1 MATATIAPKMDAAN
15 ATLAVAGKPVV
26 SVIVA
31 ARNAAVTLGGALE
44 ALRAQELDESFEV
57 IVVDDGSQD
66 ATSAVAMA
74 HEPFVKLLRNDRSHG
89 PGAARNRGA
98 QAARAPVLAF
108 TDADCF
114 PTRRWLAEGLAAIST
129 VDLVQGAIEPD
140 PRTPRT
146 PFDRTLQV
154 EGVSGFYQT
163 ANLFVRRS
171 VFDSVGGFRDWSLE
185 GPALLRGSD
194 TRKGTPPGE
203 DALFSWTA
211 RRAGART
218 GFAPDA
224 VVHHGVFPG
233 RVWNE
238 MGHHWHWSR
247 YMPGL
252 ARLVPEL
259 REVTFYKRW
268 FFSPRSARFDL
279 AVIAVAASV
288 ATHRKVCL
296 AAAAPYAR
304 WWAAES
310 RRWGGL
316 RGIEFALGAPLS
328 DAATL
333 CGLVVGSIAWRSL
346 VL

>member
-1 MATATIAPKMDAAN
+1 MDPASG
-15 ATLAVAGKPVV
+15 AVAQASVPAV
-26 SVIVA
+26 SVIVP
-31 ARNAAVTLGGALE
+31 ARNAARTLRETLAALK
-44 ALRAQELDESFEV
+44 AQELEQDFEV
-57 IVVDDGSQD
+57 IVVDDGSD
-66 ATSAVAMA
+66 DETSAVARE
-74 HEPFVKLLRNDRSHG
+74 HEPFVSLIRNDRSEG

-98 QAARAPVLAF
+98 MAARAPVLAF
-108 TDADCF
+108 TDADCA
-114 PTRRWLAEGLAAIST
+114 PTPRWLAEGLAAISA
-129 VDLVQGAIEPD
+129 VDLIQGAVAPD
-140 PRTPRT
+140 PHAARM

-154 EGVSGFYQT
+154 NGISGFYQT
-163 ANLFVRRS
+163 ANLMARRW
-171 VFDSVGGFRDWSLE
+171 VFDVVGGFRDWSLE
-185 GPALLRGSD
+185 GPAWLRGSD
-194 TRKGTPPGE
+194 ARNGTPPGE

-218 GFAPDA
+218 AFAPDA

-233 RVWNE
+233 RVWDE

-259 REVTFYKRW
+259 REVTFYQRW

-279 AVIAVAASV
+279 AVIAVAAAA
-288 ATHRKVCL
+288 ATHRKICL
-296 AAAAPYAR
+296 AAAFPYAR

-310 RRWGGL
+310 RRWGG
-316 RGIEFALGAPLS
+316 RRAIEFALGAPLS

-333 CGLVVGSIAWRSL
+333 CGLVVGSLAWRSL